1 MDHRVWEALHCSKLR
16 EAWLGQSKLYPSP
29 PQIPCVI
36 ITISEY
42 SFFTITW
49 HVYCYTFFGCLS
61 RWGTTTSGTSFGL
74 RCKIEWITVRPCSL
88 TNIPPLSLVP
98 RPWFDFASDWDW
110 SFFSKCNFRDS
121 LMPACTP
128 HPLTCPRR
136 FLLLNYTN
144 VPLWTRDS
152 YVLQQHNAQNL
163 QCGKW
168 IPIKWPPGD
177 KSLPKPLWTHTER
190 SHGQEFQAL
199 QKGSRT
205 RR

>member
-98 RPWFDFASDWDW
+98 RPWF
-110 SFFSKCNFRDS
+110 S
-121 LMPACTP
+121 LLISPQTETDLLLKMQFP
-128 HPLTCPRR
+128 R
-136 FLLLNYTN
+136 FLNAGLHATSADLPPPFLTAELHQCAS
-144 VPLWTRDS
+144 VDPRLVRPAATQRTESSMWKMDS
-152 YVLQQHNAQNL
+152 
-163 QCGKW
+163 
-168 IPIKWPPGD
+168 D
-177 KSLPKPLWTHTER
+177 
-190 SHGQEFQAL
+190 
-199 QKGSRT
+199 
-205 RR
+205 